1 VAGCGSKESAE
12 VVREVSQSAMEQR
25 DGSPKTRNSD
35 EGRAIQHSS
44 GVPHVQEKG
53 EMTMKSVLVVLM
65 GLVLCGCSG
74 GKVTESA
81 LPSAVLP
88 SVVVAPPQAPAP
100 QMTYGFTH
108 SAPEVV
114 SEGDGLYFI
123 NAEAVSEIG
132 NPVQHGI
139 YSVPFPVALPP
150 NGTIVSFEGTI
161 SFRTACG
168 QGQALGLLQ
177 IDGKHYAPSISKAP
191 FGGGVVN
198 SFIKYSTPLKYT
210 AGQAEIIVATDI
222 DCGDSSKPTTW
233 EIQGLLKV
241 N

>member
-1 VAGCGSKESAE
+1 
-12 VVREVSQSAMEQR
+12 M
-25 DGSPKTRNSD
+25 KTL
-35 EGRAIQHSS
+35 AVTLIA
-44 GVPHVQEKG
+44 
-53 EMTMKSVLVVLM
+53 VVLI
-65 GLVLCGCSG
+65 GCSG
-74 GKVTESA
+74 GHAPEIVAAVVTPA
-81 LPSAVLP
+81 
-88 SVVVAPPQAPAP
+88 VVAPPQAPAP

-123 NAEAVSEIG
+123 NAEAVSEVG

-161 SFRTACG
+161 SFRTSCG